1 MTTMLAAGVATLCIL
16 AYTTVRTSLTAEI
29 DTTLLH
35 EAAEYSATMR
45 SSVEATTP
53 AAASRRYL
61 QDHVGTV
68 SGADP
73 ILLVLVEGHILSN
86 AELKLEQAP
95 GNTAARAPTSAPA
108 GFSEVT
114 VDGTTYRVLSAPIT
128 AADGARIGLYQA
140 ALSTGTAADI
150 AFSVAGALAAAGIIV
165 ILGGAVASVGVARQ
179 SLAPLRQMADDAAA
193 ITHTTPGRRIAYHG
207 PADEL
212 GSLAAS
218 LNAMLARLERSYEDQ
233 RRFVADA
240 SHELRTPVAIVRGNV
255 ELLRGSTL
263 SEADARESLRLI
275 EEESLRMT
283 RLLDELLSLARLEG
297 ASRHFQPLEV
307 RTLLDEIA
315 AHARALGDLTVTV
328 EGSSGLW
335 TSGDPDLL
343 KQALLNIVRNAVAHT
358 PAGGHLSL
366 ACTAVGNRVFLS
378 VTDDGPGIPPD
389 DLERI
394 FDRFFRAAGPRPGD
408 SGGAGLGL
416 AITSRL
422 VDLHDGRIR
431 AENVEPHG
439 ARFTIELPRIVA
451 PDN

>member
-1 MTTMLAAGVATLCIL
+1 MTLMLAAGVATLCIL

-29 DTTLLH
+29 DNALLH
-35 EAAEYSATMR
+35 EAAEYSATLKN
-45 SSVEATTP
+45 SQEPTTP
-53 AAASRRYL
+53 LAASRSYL
-61 QDHVGTV
+61 QAHVGA
-68 SGADP
+68 SPGADP
-73 ILLVLVEGHILSN
+73 ILLVLVDGHIISN
-86 AELKLEQAP
+86 VERRLEQAE
-95 GNTAARAPTSAPA
+95 GNTAAREPTAAPA
-108 GFSEVT
+108 GFLNATIGGS
-114 VDGTTYRVLSAPIT
+114 DYRVLSAPIT
-128 AADGARIGLYQA
+128 DSEGTRIGLFQA
-140 ALSTGTAADI
+140 ALTTDSAA
-150 AFSVAGALAAAGIIV
+150 AAALNVAGALAAAGIIV

-179 SLAPLRQMADDAAA
+179 SLGPLRQMASDAAS
-193 ITHTTPGRRIAYHG
+193 ITHTSPGGRIAYEG

-212 GSLAAS
+212 GSLASS

-255 ELLRGSTL
+255 ELLRGSSLCAT
-263 SEADARESLRLI
+263 DAAESLRLI

-297 ASRHFQPLEV
+297 AKRHFQPLET
-307 RTLLDEIA
+307 RTLMDEIA

-328 EGSSGLW
+328 EGASGIW

-343 KQALLNIVRNAVAHT
+343 KQALLNIVRNAVSHT
-358 PAGGHLSL
+358 PSGGHLCLTSS
-366 ACTAVGNRVFLS
+366 AVGNRVFLS

-416 AITSRL
+416 AITNRL

-451 PDN
+451 PV